1 MGHFQAL
8 PDVVAVAGGRLVAIV
23 RVDDD
28 GSVVVRDLANGG
40 LSTTSAAGLSAP
52 MPLDGTSPTITA
64 ILQATDAQWERA
76 RRREAAIAGVA
87 NAPDLA
93 EQVTRLS
100 ARWAVSRRTVFRWL
114 AAYRKSP
121 QTSSLLTRPS
131 GTPSGAR
138 RIDPHLEQLIA
149 EVIRDVYLTKVRAK
163 KEEVVRRVGLRCV
176 SERLTPPSRN
186 TILARI
192 RGLDARAVAKA
203 RLQASE
209 AACLVDPVPG
219 TYRVDNAL
227 DVVQIDHTPVDV
239 IVVDEAHRLPI
250 GRPWLTLAIDVA
262 TRVVVGFY
270 VSLEAPS
277 STSVAL
283 CLTQAVLPKE
293 PWLKARTLACSWPV
307 WGLPRALHADNGA
320 DFTSAA
326 LRRGCDEYGI
336 RLILRPIATPHY
348 GGHIERLIGTLMGR
362 VHLLPGTTGSNP
374 QDKGAYPAEDA
385 SVLTMAELER
395 WLAIEICEQYH
406 RRVHRGLRRSP
417 LAAWQDALRQA
428 GGGLG
433 ALPDQPDQFALSFL
447 PFERRTLRRDG
458 LHLFNI
464 RYWDPAL
471 PVIVKLGESVLV
483 RYDPRNLSK
492 VYVAGSDERYHP
504 IPYAD
509 LTLPPITLWEQRAA
523 MTKLRDDGDNAPAQ
537 TKMFEAV
544 LDQRALVE
552 RANAKTKAARRSVQR
567 GADAAN
573 ATAGKAIGSSKRT
586 GDSVDYSKPVKP
598 AKAEIW
604 DD

>member
-8 PDVVAVAGGRLVAIV
+8 PDVVAVAADRLVVIV
-23 RVDDD
+23 RVDAD
-28 GSVVVRDLANGG
+28 GNVVVRDLANGG
-40 LSTTSAAGLSAP
+40 LSATSASELSAP
-52 MPLDGTSPTITA
+52 LSLLDPTAATMMSIV
-64 ILQATDAQWERA
+64 QATDAQWERA
-76 RRREAAIAGVA
+76 RRREAVIAGVT
-87 NAPDLA
+87 NAPDLGD
-93 EQVTRLS
+93 QVTRAS
-100 ARWAVSRRTVFRWL
+100 ARLGVSRRTVFRWL
-114 AAYRKSP
+114 AAYRESP
-121 QTSSLLTRPS
+121 QTSSLLARPR
-131 GTPSGAR
+131 GTPTGAR
-138 RIDPHLEQLIA
+138 RIDTHLEQLIA

-163 KEEVVRRVGLRCV
+163 KEEVVRRVGLRCS
-176 SERLTPPSRN
+176 SERLTPPSRK

-192 RGLDARAVAKA
+192 QALDAREVAKA
-203 RLQASE
+203 RLQPSE
-209 AACLVDPVPG
+209 AAALVDPVPG
-219 TYRVDNAL
+219 RYRVDNAL

-262 TRVVVGFY
+262 TRVVAGFY

-293 PWLKARTLACSWPV
+293 PWLKARALACAWPV

-336 RLILRPIATPHY
+336 TLILRPVATPHY

-374 QDKGAYPAEDA
+374 QDKGAYPAESESA
-385 SVLTMAELER
+385 LTMAELER
-395 WLAIEICEQYH
+395 WLTIEICEQYH
-406 RRVHRGLRRSP
+406 RRIHRGLRRSP
-417 LAAWQDALRQA
+417 LAAWQDALRQT

-433 ALPDQPDQFALSFL
+433 ALPDQPEQFALSFL

-464 RYWDPAL
+464 RYWDSVL
-471 PVIVKLGESVLV
+471 PVIVKPRESVLV

-523 MTKLRDDGDNAPAQ
+523 MAKLRGDGDNAPAQ
-537 TKMFEAV
+537 AKMFEAV
-544 LDQRALVE
+544 LDQRALVDK
-552 RANAKTKAARRSVQR
+552 ANSKTKAARRSVQR
-567 GADAAN
+567 RNDATN
-573 ATAGKAIGSSKRT
+573 ATTSSGKTT
-586 GDSVDYSKPVKP
+586 GGSVDYSKPVKP
-598 AKAEIW
+598 AKAEVW
-604 DD
+604 DDES

>member
-1 MGHFQAL
+1 MGNFQTI
-8 PDVVAVAGGRLVAIV
+8 PDVVAVAADRLVAIV

-40 LSTTSAAGLSAP
+40 LSTTSASELSAP
-52 MPLDGTSPTITA
+52 PALLDPTAAPVLSIV
-64 ILQATDAQWERA
+64 QATDAQWERA
-76 RRREAAIAGVA
+76 RRREAVIADLV
-87 NAPDLA
+87 NASDLA
-93 EQVTRLS
+93 DQVTRAS
-100 ARWAVSRRTVFRWL
+100 ARLGVSRRTVFRWL
-114 AAYRKSP
+114 AAYRDAP
-121 QTSSLLTRPS
+121 QTSSLLARPR
-131 GTPSGAR
+131 GTPTGAR
-138 RIDPHLEQLIA
+138 RIDAHLEQLIA

-163 KEEVVRRVGLRCV
+163 KEEVVRQVGLRCS
-176 SERLTPPSRN
+176 SERLTPPSRKA
-186 TILARI
+186 ILARV
-192 RGLDARAVAKA
+192 RALDNREVAKA

-209 AACLVDPVPG
+209 AAALVDPVPG

-262 TRVVVGFY
+262 TRVVAGFY

-293 PWLKARTLACSWPV
+293 PWLKARALACAWPV

-336 RLILRPIATPHY
+336 TLILRPVATPHY

-374 QDKGAYPAEDA
+374 QDKGAYPAEVESA
-385 SVLTMAELER
+385 LTMAELER
-395 WLAIEICEQYH
+395 WLTIEICEQYH
-406 RRVHRGLRRSP
+406 HRVHRGLRRSP
-417 LAAWQDALRQA
+417 ISAWQEALRRA
-428 GGGLG
+428 GSGLG
-433 ALPDQPDQFALSFL
+433 ALPDQPEQFALSFL

-464 RYWDPAL
+464 RYWDSVL

-492 VYVAGSDERYHP
+492 VYVVGSDERYHP

-523 MTKLRDDGDNAPAQ
+523 MAKLRIDGDNAPAQ
-537 TKMFEAV
+537 AKMFEAV
-544 LDQRALVE
+544 LDQRALVDK
-552 RANAKTKAARRSVQR
+552 ANSKTKAARRSVQR
-567 GADAAN
+567 RNDAAN
-573 ATAGKAIGSSKRT
+573 ATMSEAKTT
-586 GDSVDYSKPVKP
+586 GGSVDYSKPVKP
-598 AKAEIW
+598 AKAEVW
-604 DD
+604 DN

>member
-1 MGHFQAL
+1 MGHFHAI
-8 PDVVAVAGGRLVAIV
+8 PDVVAVAADRLVAIV
-23 RVDDD
+23 RVDND
-28 GSVVVRDLANGG
+28 GSLIVRDLANGG
-40 LSTTSAAGLSAP
+40 LSTTSASELSAP
-52 MPLDGTSPTITA
+52 PALLDPAAAPVPSIVH
-64 ILQATDAQWERA
+64 ATDAQWERA
-76 RRREAAIAGVA
+76 RRLEAVIAGLVNA
-87 NAPDLA
+87 NDLA
-93 EQVTRLS
+93 DQVSRAS
-100 ARWAVSRRTVFRWL
+100 ARLGVSGRTVFRWL
-114 AAYRKSP
+114 AAYRDAP
-121 QTSSLLTRPS
+121 QTSSLLARS
-131 GTPSGAR
+131 RGTPTGAR
-138 RIDPHLEQLIA
+138 RIDARLEQLIA

-163 KEEVVRRVGLRCV
+163 KEEVVRQVGLRCS
-176 SERLTPPSRN
+176 SERLTPPSRKA
-186 TILARI
+186 ILARV
-192 RGLDARAVAKA
+192 RALDTREVAKA

-209 AACLVDPVPG
+209 AASLVDSVPG

-293 PWLKARTLACSWPV
+293 PWLKARELACAWPV
-307 WGLPRALHADNGA
+307 WGLPRALHADNGP
-320 DFTSAA
+320 DFTGAA
-326 LRRGCDEYGI
+326 LRRGCDEYDI
-336 RLILRPIATPHY
+336 KLILRPVATPHY

-374 QDKGAYPAEDA
+374 QDKGAYPAEA
-385 SVLTMAELER
+385 ESALTMTELER
-395 WLAIEICEQYH
+395 WLTIEICEQYH

-417 LAAWQDALRQA
+417 MSAWQEALLHA

-433 ALPDQPDQFALSFL
+433 ALPDQPEQFALSFL

-464 RYWDPAL
+464 RYWDSVL
-471 PVIVKLGESVLV
+471 PVIVKLGESVIV

-523 MTKLRDDGDNAPAQ
+523 MAKLRIDGDNAPAQ
-537 TKMFEAV
+537 AKMFEAV
-544 LDQRALVE
+544 LDQRALVDK
-552 RANAKTKAARRSVQR
+552 ANAKTKAARRSVQR
-567 GADAAN
+567 RSDAAN
-573 ATAGKAIGSSKRT
+573 ATTSMAKTT
-586 GDSVDYSKPVKP
+586 GGSVDYSKPVKP
-598 AKAEIW
+598 AKAEVW